1 MSLRDWLANRWLV
14 EHTTSPAEI
23 ADLLE
28 VVRRD
33 LADAAIESL
42 SPDWRMGIAYNAAL
56 QLATI
61 ALAASGYRAAR
72 ERSHERTILSLRYTV
87 GLDQDSIDTL
97 DAARRR
103 RNASNYERAGTAAPS
118 EAAEIHE
125 LAVTLRATVM
135 RWLERHHPQLFRSAH
150 PTK

>member
-14 EHTTSPAEI
+14 EHTTSPAEV
-23 ADLLE
+23 ADLLD

-33 LADAAIESL
+33 LADAAIEGL

-56 QLATI
+56 QLATV
-61 ALAASGYRAAR
+61 ALAASGYRTVR

-87 GLDQDSIDTL
+87 ALDQASIDTL
-97 DAARRR
+97 DSARRK
-103 RNASNYERAGTAAPS
+103 RNASNYERAGTASPS

-125 LAVTLRATVM
+125 LAVTLRETVM
-135 RWLERHHPQLFRSAH
+135 DWLEEHHPQLLRTTH

>member
-23 ADLLE
+23 ADLME

-33 LADAAIESL
+33 LEDAAIERL

-56 QLATI
+56 QLATA
-61 ALAASGYRAAR
+61 ALAASGYRVGR
-72 ERSHERTILSLRYTV
+72 ERSHERTILSLQYTV
-87 GLDQDSIDTL
+87 GFDQDSIDTL
-97 DAARRR
+97 DAARRK
-103 RNASNYERAGTAAPS
+103 RNASNYERAGTTSPS

-125 LAVTLRATVM
+125 IAVALQATVTS
-135 RWLERHHPQLFRSAH
+135 WLHQHYPHLLPKPE
-150 PTK
+150 

>member
-23 ADLLE
+23 ADLLD

-42 SPDWRMGIAYNAAL
+42 SPDWGMGIAYNAAL

-61 ALAASGYRAAR
+61 ALAASGFRAAR

-87 GLDQDSIDTL
+87 GVDQDSIDTL

-103 RNASNYERAGTAAPS
+103 RNASNYDRAGTASPS
-118 EAAEIHE
+118 EAAEIFE
-125 LAVTLRATVM
+125 LAVALRDTVM
-135 RWLERHHPQLFRSAH
+135 TWLERHHPQLLR
-150 PTK
+150 TV